1 MKTITA
7 SQAAAA
13 LGRAKSP
20 AKAKASREN
29 GKSGGRPLT
38 LTDAERRRL
47 QAGED
52 IYIERRGVQIHVTL
66 GDFGEYTFD
75 RRFRSLSQA
84 VHAALAAPAPT
95 QDAIDTTLARAGW
108 IKKPDGSYRQK

>member
-1 MKTITA
+1 MKPITP

-13 LGRAKSP
+13 LGRSKSP
-20 AKAKASREN
+20 AKTKAAREN
-29 GKSGGRPLT
+29 GKSGGRPLS
-38 LTDAERRRL
+38 LTDGERRRL
-47 QAGED
+47 QAGDD

-75 RRFRSLSQA
+75 RRFRSLAQA
-84 VHAALAAPAPT
+84 VFAALEAPAPT

-108 IKKPDGSYRQK
+108 VKQTDGSYQPK